1 MSPLTRGMV
10 YAVAVSQYSGAE
22 LKKALRRDIDDL
34 ARTKALQ
41 VQSMD
46 LPPAVFMACF
56 CTGSACCA
64 GPVELTN
71 QAAMSA
77 FALPWLQGYEIP
89 RDFIVDMEP
98 FSKANHLI
106 TDSGKPARGK
116 LKAK

>member
-1 MSPLTRGMV
+1 MAT
-10 YAVAVSQYSGAE
+10 SQYSGAE
-22 LKKALRRDIDDL
+22 LKRALRRDIDDL

-46 LPPAVFMACF
+46 LPLAVFIAYF
-56 CTGSACCA
+56 CTGNACCA
-64 GPVELTN
+64 GPVEHSIKG
-71 QAAMSA
+71 AMSA

-106 TDSGKPARGK
+106 TDSGKPVCLK
-116 LKAK
+116 L